1 MIDLSPIIERIQS
14 LLDEDT
20 DQSVTYAAL
29 EARMALEK
37 VCYDRLRQRHD
48 YIAHAQLKRWQP
60 GGVVKTLMEQVDP
73 HVTSTRTLK
82 MSRKPNQEGIEPED
96 DDFVEIGTEVG
107 FNARKIAGMWQALS
121 NLALHVR
128 LPEHKNDHIPRYG
141 EKGAIQHKVKQVV
154 EELQRL
160 ASTTM
165 TFSGIGKEVKFDCD
179 CGTLNKRR
187 ADLLTVGQ
195 TVYCINPKCL
205 ASWKVEK
212 EGDDFWFAPEELFV
226 DCIHCPHKNRFHP
239 RNVMNMQ
246 KNEVASFNCS
256 KCGGKNWMR
265 WKLCQATFPDTD
277 EGKEAIEG

>member
-1 MIDLSPIIERIQS
+1 MIDLKPIIERIQS
-14 LLDEDT
+14 QLDEDT

-48 YIAHAQLKRWQP
+48 YISHAQLKRWQP

-73 HVTSTRTLK
+73 HVTNTRTLK
-82 MSRKPNQEGIEPED
+82 MSRTPHVEGVQPDD

-107 FNARKIAGMWQALS
+107 FNARKIASMWQALS

-128 LPEHKNDHIPRYG
+128 LPEHKNDHIPAYG
-141 EKGAIQHKVKQVV
+141 DKVAIREKVEQVI

-160 ASTTM
+160 ATTTM

-195 TVYCINPKCL
+195 SVYCINPECP

-212 EGDDFWFAPEELFV
+212 EGDDFWFAPEEVFV
-226 DCIHCPHKNRFHP
+226 ECIHCAHQNRFHL
-239 RNVMNMQ
+239 RKVIDME

-256 KCGGKNWMR
+256 KCGEKNWMR
-265 WKLCQATFPDTD
+265 WQLCQARLPDGNEQTD
-277 EGKEAIEG
+277 ATEG